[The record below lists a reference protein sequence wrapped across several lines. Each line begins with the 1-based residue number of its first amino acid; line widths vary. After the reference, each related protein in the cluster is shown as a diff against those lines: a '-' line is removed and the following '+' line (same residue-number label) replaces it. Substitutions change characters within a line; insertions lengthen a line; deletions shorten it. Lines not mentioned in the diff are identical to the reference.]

1 MSSAPIVAQIVQ
13 HLAPGGIET
22 MALDLQRKSD
32 NPRNVHIISLEGNRP
47 DAVAR
52 WPRIEPLER
61 IHFLDKQPGLSIATV
76 TKLCQ
81 LLKTL
86 NIDVIHSHHVGPLLY
101 GGVAAK
107 LAGCRHVHTEHDA
120 WHLNEKK
127 RRWLVSACFHLLK
140 PTVAADARLVADNI
154 QQRIPLFT
162 PAVILNGIDTDT
174 FKPANRTAARQ
185 TLNLPPHAPIIGCA
199 ARFTEVKC
207 HNLLIRAFAQLP
219 DHTHLALAGGGA
231 LEQTLKKLVHELSL
245 EQRVHFLG
253 VMDDMPTFYQS
264 IDVFCLASEKE
275 GLPLSPMEAQA
286 CQTVVVMT
294 DVGGCR
300 EAVDP
305 DSGILV
311 DAGSIEALTRALQKQ
326 LADGI
331 TPEKQRSARKFV
343 VNHGGLDRMIH
354 QYHQLYLGRPL

>member
-32 NPRNVHIISLEGNRP
+32 NLRNAHIISLEGHHP
-47 DAVAR
+47 DAVAK
-52 WPRIEPLER
+52 WPRIEHLER

-81 LLKTL
+81 LLKKL
-86 NIDVIHSHHVGPLLY
+86 NVDVIHTHHVGPLLY

-120 WHLNEKK
+120 WHLNQKK
-127 RRWLVSACFHLLK
+127 RRWLVSTCFHLLR

-154 QQRIPLFT
+154 QRHIPLFT
-162 PAVILNGIDTDT
+162 PVVILNGIDTDT
-174 FKPANRTAARQ
+174 FKPADQAIARQ
-185 TLNLPPHAPIIGCA
+185 TLNLPINAPIVGCA

-207 HNLLIRAFAQLP
+207 HNLLVRAFAQLP
-219 DHTHLALAGGGA
+219 EHTHLALAGGGE
-231 LEQTLKKLVHELSL
+231 LEQVLKNLVRKLNL
-245 EQRVHFLG
+245 EHRVHFLG
-253 VMDDMPTFYQS
+253 VMDDMPQFYQA
-264 IDVFCLASEKE
+264 IDVFCLASKQE
-275 GLPLSPMEAQA
+275 GLPLSPLEAQA
-286 CQTVVVMT
+286 CQAVVVMT
-294 DVGGCR
+294 NVGGCR

-311 DAGSIEALTRALQKQ
+311 DAGSIEALTNALQKQ
-326 LADGI
+326 LSDGI
-331 TPEKQRSARKFV
+331 TSEKQRSAREFV
-343 VNHGGLDRMIH
+343 VKHGNLDRMIH
-354 QYHQLYLGRPL
+354 QYQQLYLGRP